1 MSVARKLLILISTL
15 LLLLLYALEN
25 RRLAANHP
33 AQPRADLR
41 DFYEIFQDEI
51 RPYVQ
56 GNVFRE
62 MGNRFQLEGRVY
74 QRIWQGLDAYEVLAQ
89 TLASPAAVE
98 NLGAGVVE
106 RQEARLEE
114 ALQEVLSR
122 LSWPRYQVRFA
133 EDEIHCSR
141 ESEGRIYQLISQPV
155 LFRLVNRTGRPLT
168 VAVEGSALEFS
179 RSRLQIDPDSVRYL
193 LATHLAQRQG
203 PTKLGLTVST
213 GTANLETELQLRV
226 TPTALL
232 EGRLEEAA
240 GTNRPMAR
248 VRVTDEEGRFFPP
261 EEAPSGL
268 ILKVQSPET
277 GQEAERWFYAEKS
290 FRVRVP
296 AGAVKVSLR
305 RGLEYLPI
313 ERQLILEVGEERS
326 ESFLLSRWID
336 MEEKGWYS
344 GDAHIHML
352 DPETTLFEMRAEDL
366 RVANVLAL
374 DNWGDITARDYF
386 RGELDPVSDPRHLV
400 YYGEEYRHGRLG
412 HVGFLALRRLVEPIS
427 IGRIGLP
434 APGEGR
440 VRYDFHLRKRPLP
453 AHGTHDWPDH
463 PLLLEAMKEVHRQG
477 GLVNWAHLRKGQSE
491 FPIDIALGQ
500 VDTVDLLTDTH
511 LEEALKLWYDL
522 LNCGFRLGPTAGT
535 DRSAPATAVG
545 HQRVYVQ
552 VEPPFLY
559 PRWIEGLRKGTS
571 FVTNGPMLELQVDG
585 HGPGS
590 ELKLSGPHSL
600 RIRAS
605 VVSQL
610 PFQRLEVISNGR
622 ILKSV
627 QPETDPHRAE
637 LEFQTTVE
645 ESSWIAARC
654 LGSMHPEI
662 HFPHPSYRHPVV
674 AHTGAVY
681 VSFQGGKTEQK
692 ESACDILDFLE
703 DTLVP
708 FMEGEAYF
716 ATEVQRRESLET
728 IQKGMSFYQDLCGSR
743 APIATQFDGTAPNK
757 LGFGLDEPRVSRSR
771 GRLGSDVLT
780 RIPFNK

>member
-1 MSVARKLLILISTL
+1 MSAARKLLILISTL
-15 LLLLLYALEN
+15 LLLLLYTLEN
-25 RRLAANHP
+25 RRLAATHP

-51 RPYVQ
+51 RPYGQ

-89 TLASPAAVE
+89 TLASPAALE
-98 NLGAGVVE
+98 SLGAGVVG
-106 RQEARLEE
+106 RQEARVEE
-114 ALQEVLSR
+114 AFQEVLSR

-133 EDEIHCSR
+133 EDGIQCSR
-141 ESEGRIYQLISQPV
+141 ESEGRIYQLIRQPV
-155 LFRLVNRTGRPLT
+155 LFQLVNRTGRPLR
-168 VAVEGSALEFS
+168 VALEGADLEFS
-179 RSRLQIDPDSVRYL
+179 RSRLQIDSDSVRYL

-203 PTKLGLTVST
+203 PTKLGLAVST
-213 GTANLETELQLRV
+213 GSANLETELQLRV
-226 TPTALL
+226 MPTALL
-232 EGRLEEAA
+232 EGRLEEEA

-248 VRVTDEEGRFFPP
+248 VRVTDQEGRFFPP
-261 EEAPSGL
+261 EEARSGL

-277 GQEAERWFYAEKS
+277 GQDAERWFYAEKS

-313 ERQLILEVGEERS
+313 ERQLILEMGEERS

-336 MEEKGWYS
+336 MEGKGWYS

-352 DPETTLFEMRAEDL
+352 DPKTTLFEMRAEDL

-412 HVGFLALRRLVEPIS
+412 HVGFLALKRLVEPIS
-427 IGRIGLP
+427 IGRTGLP

-440 VRYDFHLRKRPLP
+440 VRYAFHLRKRPLP
-453 AHGTHDWPDH
+453 AYGTHDWPDH
-463 PLLLEAMKEVHRQG
+463 PLLLEAMKEVHGQG
-477 GLVNWAHLRKGQSE
+477 GLVNWAHLRKSQWE

-511 LEEALKLWYDL
+511 LEEALELWYDL

-559 PRWIEGLRKGTS
+559 PRWIEGLRKGAS
-571 FVTNGPMLELQVDG
+571 FVTNGPMLELQVDR

-590 ELKLSGPHSL
+590 ELKLSGARSL

-610 PFQRLEVISNGR
+610 PFQRLEVVSNGR

-627 QPETDPHRAE
+627 QPEADPHRAE

-645 ESSWIAARC
+645 ESCWIAARC

-692 ESACDILDFLE
+692 ESACHILDFLE
-703 DTLVP
+703 DTLIP

-716 ATEVQRRESLET
+716 ASETQRRESLET
-728 IQKGMSFYQDLCGSR
+728 IRKGMAFYQGLCGSR
-743 APIATQFDGTAPNK
+743 APIATQFDGTAPNQ
-757 LGFGLDEPRVSRSR
+757 LDFGVGAGLM
-771 GRLGSDVLT
+771 GRKA
-780 RIPFNK
+780 IPD